1 MSNKELDFISYNRI
15 TSKSDAFVTSEDLNC
30 FVQYLPST
38 RATSYNIKKEQHTAG
53 TTEDYED
60 YTVPDVSLKISP
72 KKLRRINPFHKNNS
86 ESLLLHKFN
95 TDPEIIYPTVVKE
108 VKTKKVDYSGLMLN
122 PEQLEF
128 LLALQNVRN
137 QSVKEND
144 TKLNID
150 EFSVIEDR
158 VKSTSF
164 ELNSRYS
171 ELFVGKGS
179 GVLGSISDDAP
190 SQSFEESQIGDYI
203 KKLGLN
209 PNEVNIKKK
218 FEVRKGNLKDKPDV
232 NNFLQIVNNDN
243 TSSSKVVNTINT
255 GTQSTNNYNLLN
267 VNVDKS
273 SGSPVN
279 IKQSKTNNFRH
290 ELNFIDKKE
299 INTFRNEVKISKN
312 SIEQDID
319 VDKIHRRLLEG
330 LNQSSQSNKYNY
342 FTEIKSSR
350 NYNIFDFKEVLNL
363 TEKVSNNTNY
373 VSLSTYYDHYRT
385 INKNYNQI
393 GSFYN
398 QSHISR
404 NRPDKSYS

>member
-1 MSNKELDFISYNRI
+1 MPDKELDFVSYNRI
-15 TSKSDAFVTSEDLNC
+15 TSKSDAFVTSEELNC

-53 TTEDYED
+53 TTEDFQD

-95 TDPEIIYPTVVKE
+95 TDPEIIYPTVIKE

-164 ELNSRYS
+164 ELDARYS

-179 GVLGSISDDAP
+179 GVLGSIIEEAP
-190 SQSFEESQIGDYI
+190 TQTFEQSQIGDYI
-203 KKLGLN
+203 KKMGLN
-209 PNEVNIKKK
+209 PNEVTIKKK
-218 FEVRKGNLKDKPDV
+218 FEVRKGNLKDRPDV
-232 NNFLQIVNNDN
+232 NNFLQIVNTNN
-243 TSSSKVVNTINT
+243 SSTSTNTIAT
-255 GTQSTNNYNLLN
+255 GTQNTNNYNLLN

-273 SGSPVN
+273 SGSSVS
-279 IKQSKTNNFRH
+279 IKQSKTNNYRH
-290 ELNFIDKKE
+290 ELNFVNKKDIDIINNE
-299 INTFRNEVKISKN
+299 IKISKN
-312 SIEQDID
+312 SFGQDID
-319 VDKIHRRLLEG
+319 IDKIHKRLLEG
-330 LNQSSQSNKYNY
+330 LNQSSLSNEFNY
-342 FTEIKSSR
+342 FTQVKSAR
-350 NYNIFDFKEVLNL
+350 NYNIFEFKEVLNL

-373 VSLSTYYDHYRT
+373 VSL
-385 INKNYNQI
+385 
-393 GSFYN
+393 
-398 QSHISR
+398 
-404 NRPDKSYS
+404 